1 MSANPNQGESTVLKS
16 LSEEQKEALLGEIL
30 GDVVKLH
37 GSVQDLSKIVID
49 TDERI
54 TARVVELR
62 EVSRDFAGQREAA
75 FAAISVRSREV
86 SQQAFKE
93 DLGSSV
99 RQLERLLSD
108 VPNVLHTATS
118 KRLGELM
125 MVGLAS
131 AALSCLGSLVG
142 FWMMVH

>member
-1 MSANPNQGESTVLKS
+1 MSAHPNLGESTVLKS
-16 LSEEQKEALLGEIL
+16 LSDAQKEALLGEIL

-37 GSVQDLSKIVID
+37 ASVRDLSKIVTD

-54 TARVVELR
+54 TARVIELR
-62 EVSRDFAGQREAA
+62 EVSREFAAQREAA
-75 FAAISVRSREV
+75 FAAISVRSREM

-93 DLGSSV
+93 ELGVS
-99 RQLERLLSD
+99 LSQFESRFSEL
-108 VPNVLHTATS
+108 PNALNAAAS
-118 KRLGELM
+118 RRFGELV

-131 AALSCLGSLVG
+131 GALSCLGSLVG

>member
-1 MSANPNQGESTVLKS
+1 MSAHPNLGESTVLKS
-16 LSEEQKEALLGEIL
+16 LSDAQKEALLGEIL

-37 GSVQDLSKIVID
+37 ASVRDLSKIVTD

-54 TARVVELR
+54 TARVIELR
-62 EVSRDFAGQREAA
+62 EVSREFAAQREAA
-75 FAAISVRSREV
+75 FAAISVRSREM

-93 DLGSSV
+93 ELGVEFRRFESRFSDL
-99 RQLERLLSD
+99 
-108 VPNVLHTATS
+108 PNALDAAAS
-118 KRLGELM
+118 RRFGELV

-131 AALSCLGSLVG
+131 GALSCLGSLLG